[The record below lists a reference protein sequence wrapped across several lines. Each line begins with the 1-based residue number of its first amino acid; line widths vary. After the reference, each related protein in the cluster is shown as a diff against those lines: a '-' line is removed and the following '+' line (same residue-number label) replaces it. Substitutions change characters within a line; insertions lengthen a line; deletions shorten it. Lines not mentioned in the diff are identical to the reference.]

1 MTPAQQQQAQEA
13 RRIALH
19 MRRTGKPE
27 AAIRQHLI
35 ALGYAVGAVRAA
47 MEALVGA
54 QSRQ

>member
-1 MTPAQQQQAQEA
+1 MTPAQQQQAQED

-35 ALGYAVGAVRAA
+35 APGYAAGAVRSA
-47 MEALVGA
+47 MEDEDG
-54 QSRQ
+54 S